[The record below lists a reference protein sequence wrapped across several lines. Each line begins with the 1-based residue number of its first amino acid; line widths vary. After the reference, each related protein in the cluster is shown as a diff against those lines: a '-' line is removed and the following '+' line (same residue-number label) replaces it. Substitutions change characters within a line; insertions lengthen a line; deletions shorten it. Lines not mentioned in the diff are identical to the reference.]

1 MRKHILLLA
10 TLASGFLISCNNNQ
24 NASSTNEN
32 ESTELNVYTHRH
44 YESDQDLFKRF
55 EEQSGIKVNVI
66 NASADELI
74 QKMIME
80 GKDSP
85 ADVLITVDAGR
96 LVRAKSNDLLQSIE
110 SETLNTEIP
119 EHLRD
124 TDKQWFGLTKRAR
137 VIVYAKDKVTKEELS
152 TYADL
157 ASDKWKNR
165 LLIRSSDNIYNQSL
179 LASIIANDGKDK
191 AKDWAAGIVAN
202 MARTPRGNDTDQ
214 VRAVAAGEGDLT
226 VVNSYYLGRM
236 TQSSSA
242 EDVAA
247 SEKVG
252 IFFPNQETAG
262 THVNVSG
269 AGVAKYAPNKE
280 NAVKFIEFLI
290 SEEAQKIFAHANF
303 EYPINKKVQPAEVLQ
318 SWGAFKEDA
327 LPLHLLGDNNKDAVI
342 IFDQVGWR

>member
-1 MRKHILLLA
+1 MKKSILLLT
-10 TLASGFLISCNNNQ
+10 TLASIFLLSCSNNTNTS
-24 NASSTNEN
+24 SSTDSN
-32 ESTELNVYTHRH
+32 ELNVYTHRH
-44 YESDQDLFKRF
+44 YESDQDLFKLF
-55 EEQSGIKVNVI
+55 EEKSGIKVNVI

-96 LVRAKSNDLLQSIE
+96 LVRAKTNDLLQPVD
-110 SETLNTEIP
+110 SEILKNEIP

-124 TDKQWFGLTKRAR
+124 NDSQWFGLTKRAR
-137 VIVYAKDKVTKEELS
+137 VIVYAKDKVAPEDLS

-157 ASDKWKNR
+157 ATDKWKNK

-179 LASIIANDGKDK
+179 LASIIANDGKDN
-191 AKDWAAGIVAN
+191 AKTWASGIVAN

-214 VRAVAAGEGDLT
+214 VRAVAAGEGAVT

-236 TQSSSA
+236 TQSSNA

-252 IFFPNQETAG
+252 IFFPNQETSG
-262 THVNVSG
+262 THINVSG
-269 AGVAKYAPNKE
+269 AGVAKHAPNKD
-280 NAVKFIEFLI
+280 NAIRFIEFLI

-303 EYPINKKVQPAEVLQ
+303 EYPINKAVQPAAVLQ

-327 LPLHLLGDNNKDAVI
+327 LSLQILGDNNKDAVI
-342 IFDQVGWR
+342 IFDEVGWR

>member
-1 MRKHILLLA
+1 MKKGFLILA
-10 TLASGFLISCNNNQ
+10 TLASGLLISCNNSEK
-24 NASSTNEN
+24 ASSTTESNEI
-32 ESTELNVYTHRH
+32 NVYTHRH
-44 YESDQDLFKRF
+44 YESDQDLFKLF
-55 EEQSGIKVNVI
+55 EEKTGVKVNVV

-110 SETLNTEIP
+110 SETLNNEIP

-137 VIVYAKDKVTKEELS
+137 VIVYAKDKVAKDDLT

-157 ASDKWKNR
+157 ATDKWKNKV
-165 LLIRSSDNIYNQSL
+165 LIRSSDNIYNQSL

-191 AKDWAAGIVAN
+191 AKDWAAGMVAN

-242 EDVAA
+242 EDVSA

-252 IFFPNQETAG
+252 IFFPNQETTG
-262 THVNVSG
+262 THINVSG
-269 AGVAKYAPNKE
+269 AGVAKYAPNKD
-280 NAVKFIEFLI
+280 NAVRFIEFLI
-290 SEEAQKIFAHANF
+290 SEEAQKIFAHSNF
-303 EYPINKKVQPAEVLQ
+303 EYPINKNVQPAEVLQ

-342 IFDQVGWR
+342 IFDEVGWR